1 MRVLLQIRNV
11 AAAKEE
17 AALVQALDPDGS
29 LGHVAQGEI
38 ALHLQAWSAAEQ
50 AYHRALEQD
59 PENAN
64 ALLNYGYAL
73 SRQGKDAR
81 AIDAYT
87 EAGRLDPRSSYAAQ
101 NIVTASQRHL
111 SLKGTWRDRSFRLVY
126 LVASYAFG
134 ILLASS
140 QWIAASAIG
149 VFLLVGLVILIVAP
163 YRRLRN
169 LPESARSVLGSA
181 RHGSGSGTW
190 SRRWGAH
197 PLVGSA
203 LLIALALLLAVA
215 GYNADSG
222 PQSNDSARQQISDVS
237 Q

>member
-1 MRVLLQIRNV
+1 M
-11 AAAKEE
+11 
-17 AALVQALDPDGS
+17 
-29 LGHVAQGEI
+29 
-38 ALHLQAWSAAEQ
+38 
-50 AYHRALEQD
+50 
-59 PENAN
+59 
-64 ALLNYGYAL
+64 
-73 SRQGKDAR
+73 
-81 AIDAYT
+81 
-87 EAGRLDPRSSYAAQ
+87 
-101 NIVTASQRHL
+101 
-111 SLKGTWRDRSFRLVY
+111 Y

-215 GYNADSG
+215 GYNALTAVRE
-222 PQSNDSARQQISDVS
+222 SNDSARQQISDVS

>member
-1 MRVLLQIRNV
+1 MPARSALGLGALLRMRTSCSHRRRRGGGPRRSGRGPR
-11 AAAKEE
+11 
-17 AALVQALDPDGS
+17 ALSTQEGS
-29 LGHVAQGEI
+29 LGHIAQGEL
-38 ALHLQAWSAAEQ
+38 ALHVRAWAAAEQ

-181 RHGSGSGTW
+181 RATDPDPERGRVVGARTHSSG
-190 SRRWGAH
+190 RR
-197 PLVGSA
+197 
-203 LLIALALLLAVA
+203 
-215 GYNADSG
+215 Y
-222 PQSNDSARQQISDVS
+222 
-237 Q
+237 